1 MISAHPTLLSSEKSE
16 DDTKAGE
23 ENDGN
28 GDDED
33 NKPSLELQGAVIE
46 CLGKSWPANSQ
57 QTQAGYVF
65 CRHRIPNFSIS
76 RMVNFKTNG
85 FQEGQ

>member
-1 MISAHPTLLSSEKSE
+1 MGYLVLVVCLISGHPTLLSSEKSE

-28 GDDED
+28 DDDED

-65 CRHRIPNFSIS
+65 CRDQLLVSP
-76 RMVNFKTNG
+76 
-85 FQEGQ
+85 EW

>member
-1 MISAHPTLLSSEKSE
+1 MGYLVLVVCLISGHPTLLSSEKSE

-28 GDDED
+28 DDDED

-65 CRHRIPNFSIS
+65 LPRPIVSIS
-76 RMVNFKTNG
+76 
-85 FQEGQ
+85 